1 MKRFLLFV
9 LCSPLLFALGLEG
22 RSLVMSEFNNRAL
35 RETPVPEPVQLDKR
49 LADDLAEMQKLALQP
64 GRHLP
69 EHKPAAELDKLQKE
83 AGGYALALAAAH
95 DSQLALADWSG
106 QNIEAKLE
114 EPYKGLWKQVMQ
126 AETKFHRLKKEM
138 LPAGEV
144 KPAFLVEMDEHLKQ
158 VQDKAYSERSKEI
171 REFLDKTRAVL
182 ALADKNGFRPDVLK
196 KVDDLAAG
204 NPELAVLAKEAA
216 AKAWQEVLPKEL
228 DYEPRYWLGNSNGEG
243 AEYRIYQR
251 REEGA
256 DNQPFIVMEFKGKD
270 EFTYL
275 TFSKEYPKS
284 PPRDKK
290 AELARLVSLQFEFA
304 KISEIRGVTLEKPY
318 KLRPLEKNVLAHA
331 YNQTRPQGDDKAG
344 PIEFQKNLWQ
354 KYQELAKKNDLLEE
368 KLKKA
373 NDMDGAFVI
382 QQLQIHYGEQTAR
395 LRGLLGTARTCKV
408 LFTESSK

>member
-35 RETPVPEPVQLDKR
+35 RDAPEPAPVQLDKR

-83 AGGYALALAAAH
+83 AGGYAVALAAAH

-126 AETKFHRLKKEM
+126 AETKFHRLKREM

-196 KVDDLAAG
+196 QVDDIAAG

-228 DYEPRYWLGNSNGEG
+228 DYEPMFLLNDGDKESKLEIYEERGGGPQNRPLVRLQFDNGE
-243 AEYRIYQR
+243 AKYLLF
-251 REEGA
+251 A
-256 DNQPFIVMEFKGKD
+256 KDSLQPDDVKRQK
-270 EFTYL
+270 L
-275 TFSKEYPKS
+275 
-284 PPRDKK
+284 
-290 AELARLVSLQFEFA
+290 AELVAMQFGFTKIKSVSIGGDNVLKDAHRLWPT
-304 KISEIRGVTLEKPY
+304 R
-318 KLRPLEKNVLAHA
+318 KNVLAYA
-331 YNQTRPQGDDKAG
+331 YNQIRPKAE
-344 PIEFQKNLWQ
+344 PTSFQKRLWE
-354 KYQELAKKNDLLEE
+354 KYQHLAGRNEPLKKGLAGKDDQFVIQELAAYYKTETERLC
-368 KLKKA
+368 
-373 NDMDGAFVI
+373 AF
-382 QQLQIHYGEQTAR
+382 LAPAR
-395 LRGLLGTARTCKV
+395 ACKV
-408 LFTESSK
+408 LFSDASK